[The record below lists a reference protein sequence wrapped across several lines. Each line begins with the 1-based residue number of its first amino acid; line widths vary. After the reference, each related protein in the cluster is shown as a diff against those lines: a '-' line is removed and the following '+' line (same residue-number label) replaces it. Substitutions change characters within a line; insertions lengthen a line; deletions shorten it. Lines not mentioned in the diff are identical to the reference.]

1 MNSEGGLVPTN
12 ISELLEKLNENLR
25 RFALKE
31 TEWLMQKYNYE
42 TRISEL
48 EGQVKANENIN
59 VDLFKRVKMLEYALQ
74 QERQKLSKISSESG
88 NKGENSEKIASIHK
102 YSFEVEDK
110 RELIKEEDL
119 KILKE
124 KSVRPS
130 LIKQFL

>member
-1 MNSEGGLVPTN
+1 MNQEGGLVPTN
-12 ISELLEKLNENLR
+12 IAELLEKLNENLR
-25 RFALKE
+25 KFALKE

-42 TRISEL
+42 TKISEL

-59 VDLFKRVKMLEYALQ
+59 IDLFKRVKMLEYALS
-74 QERQKLSKISSESG
+74 QERQKLSKINSSDT
-88 NKGENSEKIASIHK
+88 KLDSEIKFNNTKIT
-102 YSFEVEDK
+102 YEVEDK

-130 LIKQFL
+130 LIK

>member
-1 MNSEGGLVPTN
+1 MNQEGGLVPTN
-12 ISELLEKLNENLR
+12 IAELLEKLNENLR
-25 RFALKE
+25 KFALKE

-42 TRISEL
+42 TKISEL

-59 VDLFKRVKMLEYALQ
+59 IDLFKRVKMLEYALS
-74 QERQKLSKISSESG
+74 QERQKLSKINSSDT
-88 NKGENSEKIASIHK
+88 KLDSEIKFNNTKIT
-102 YSFEVEDK
+102 YEVEDK

-130 LIKQFL
+130 LIN

>member
-88 NKGENSEKIASIHK
+88 NKGENSEKISSIYK

>member
-1 MNSEGGLVPTN
+1 MNQEGGLVTTN
-12 ISELLEKLNENLR
+12 IAELLEKLNENLR
-25 RFALKE
+25 KFALKE

-42 TRISEL
+42 TKISEL

-59 VDLFKRVKMLEYALQ
+59 IDLFKRVKMLEYALS
-74 QERQKLSKISSESG
+74 QERQKLSKINSSDT
-88 NKGENSEKIASIHK
+88 KLDSEIKFNNTKIT
-102 YSFEVEDK
+102 YEVEDK

-130 LIKQFL
+130 LIK

>member
-12 ISELLEKLNENLR
+12 IAELLEKLNENLR
-25 RFALKE
+25 KFALKE

-59 VDLFKRVKMLEYALQ
+59 IDLFKRVKMLEYALS
-74 QERQKLSKISSESG
+74 QERQKLSKINSESG
-88 NKGENSEKIASIHK
+88 NKVENNDMMKDIKFSYDI
-102 YSFEVEDK
+102 EDK

-130 LIKQFL
+130 LIK